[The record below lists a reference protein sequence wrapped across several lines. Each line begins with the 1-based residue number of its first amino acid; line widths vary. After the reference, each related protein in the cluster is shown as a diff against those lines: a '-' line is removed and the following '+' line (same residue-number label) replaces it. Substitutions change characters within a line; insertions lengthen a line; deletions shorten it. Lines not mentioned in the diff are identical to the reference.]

1 MMTPRPDVAVIG
13 GGVVGLAVAWRC
25 AQRGLDVH
33 VYHDELPG
41 TASAVAPG
49 MLAPVS
55 EADFP
60 DPALLKFA
68 HDARVGWP
76 AFAAELAEASGID
89 LGYNAG
95 GLLLVAHA
103 DEDRSRL
110 AAMYGFRD
118 GYDVPCTRLDAAE
131 LRAREPMLSAESVGG
146 GFATEDHHVDAQRVR
161 QALRVA
167 GEALGVRYIT
177 RRVTSLDEVT
187 AGSVLV
193 AAGAWSPSLHDWP
206 GTPVQGQVVLLRD
219 PSGGPG
225 LRHGIRGVVGGEP
238 VFLAGRDG
246 SRTIVAATVDHT
258 GFDARPSARATDS
271 LLRKA
276 ITLVPALAGHE
287 VIETRV
293 GLRPDTP
300 DHLPIM
306 GRVPDRP
313 GVYVSTGHYRHGVLL
328 APVAA
333 ELMTTL
339 MVTGADGV
347 PAAFTPQRFR
357 SAKEGAS
364 R

>member
-1 MMTPRPDVAVIG
+1 MTRRPDLAVIG

-33 VYHDELPG
+33 VYHDEIPG

-60 DPALLKFA
+60 DPALLEFA
-68 HDARVGWP
+68 HEARRGWP
-76 AFAAELAEASGID
+76 AFAAELTAASGID
-89 LGYNAG
+89 LGYATD
-95 GLLLVAHA
+95 GLLLVAHGV
-103 DEDRSRL
+103 DDRTRL

-118 GYDVPCTRLDAAE
+118 GYDVPCTPLDADG
-131 LRAREPMLSAESVGG
+131 LRAREPLLSAGCRGG

-161 QALRVA
+161 AALRAA
-167 GEALGVRYIT
+167 GQALGVRHVT
-177 RRVTSLDEVT
+177 RRVQSLDEVP
-187 AGSVLV
+187 AGAVLV
-193 AAGAWSPSLHDWP
+193 AAGAWSPSLYASP
-206 GTPVQGQVVLLRD
+206 VTPVRGQVVLLRD

-225 LRHGIRGVVGGEP
+225 IRHGIRGVVGGEP
-238 VFLAGRDG
+238 VYLAGRDG
-246 SRTIVAATVDHT
+246 HETIVAATLDHT
-258 GFDARPSARATDS
+258 GFDVRPSAQATES

-276 ITLVPALAGHE
+276 VALVPALAGHE
-287 VIETRV
+287 VTATRV

-300 DHLPIM
+300 DHLPVM
-306 GRVPDRP
+306 GRVPGRP
-313 GVYVSTGHYRHGVLL
+313 GAYVCTGHYRHGVLL

-333 ELMTTL
+333 DLMTAL
-339 MVTGADGV
+339 LVTGDDGI

-357 SAKEGAS
+357 SAKETAS